1 MTTEEREAL
10 IVRARATQCHE
21 TCDETN
27 HRTVD
32 ALLSALDEARLGVE
46 QALGGGMERMAEQV
60 EVAIVDAIGEVP
72 DGSGCE
78 SGDEADVL
86 AAEVR
91 LALNRLLDERDE
103 ARGQLAALH
112 AAAAAA
118 AQALYEEVTRCPL
131 CGEADRERTD
141 DEPYHDDCELAA
153 LVLVLD
159 DTAAAAKA
167 HEAQVRER
175 VERERDAA
183 IARADAAETTLSN
196 LRALRLGDQLDEMRA
211 ERNKA
216 REERDTMSAALAE
229 IARLR
234 AAYLDAQRWALDAEN
249 MRVALSR
256 KYGRRPYL
264 FADYVAAKERS
275 AALGLAAAEA
285 EVAYEAALSALPADL
300 AAQRDRR
307 VRERDEA
314 LVRLA
319 IKEAPLLRDGYLDTS
334 VARIIATVDRKRA
347 DEAEKGG
354 A

>member
-1 MTTEEREAL
+1 MTNEEREAL
-10 IVRARATQCHE
+10 NARARATQCHE

-27 HRTVD
+27 HRMVD
-32 ALLSALDEARLGVE
+32 ALLSALDEAR
-46 QALGGGMERMAEQV
+46 
-60 EVAIVDAIGEVP
+60 
-72 DGSGCE
+72 
-78 SGDEADVL
+78 
-86 AAEVR
+86 
-91 LALNRLLDERDE
+91 
-103 ARGQLAALH
+103 GQLAALH
-112 AAAAAA
+112 GTVA
-118 AQALYEEVTRCPL
+118 EVLAEPHAYI
-131 CGEADRERTD
+131 GARERAI
-141 DEPYHDDCELAA
+141 LNAA
-153 LVLVLD
+153 LSD
-159 DTAAAAKA
+159 AAAAAKA
-167 HEAQVRER
+167 HEARGRES

-300 AAQRDRR
+300 AAQRDARAR
-307 VRERDEA
+307 AEAREKVRALLAVERAQPRDPIADQPYPDGVIAGLCAA
-314 LVRLA
+314 L
-319 IKEAPLLRDGYLDTS
+319 
-334 VARIIATVDRKRA
+334 RA
-347 DEAEKGG
+347 LDEAEKGG

>member
-1 MTTEEREAL
+1 MTNEEREAL
-10 IVRARATQCHE
+10 IVWARERNAEMNAEE
-21 TCDETN
+21 T
-27 HRTVD
+27 R
-32 ALLSALDEARLGVE
+32 ALLSALDEARAEEARARLGYDTVTA
-46 QALGGGMERMAEQV
+46 ALEGGVGDPLAHALRRAE
-60 EVAIVDAIGEVP
+60 
-72 DGSGCE
+72 
-78 SGDEADVL
+78 
-86 AAEVR
+86 AAER
-91 LALNRLLDERDE
+91 ERDDMRTTMLAMRSQRDAYADERDE

-112 AAAAAA
+112 AAASPFVRTRIASDYEVRFLRITLANTDAATQEFVA
-118 AQALYEEVTRCPL
+118 EVRAPI
-131 CGEADRERTD
+131 
-141 DEPYHDDCELAA
+141 
-153 LVLVLD
+153 
-159 DTAAAAKA
+159 
-167 HEAQVRER
+167 
-175 VERERDAA
+175 ERERDAA

-285 EVAYEAALSALPADL
+285 EVAYEAALATLPVDL
-300 AAQRDRR
+300 AAQRDARMVRR
-307 VRERDEA
+307 GIERAIERWRIDTATDDEIGA
-314 LVRLA
+314 L
-319 IKEAPLLRDGYLDTS
+319 
-334 VARIIATVDRKRA
+334 A